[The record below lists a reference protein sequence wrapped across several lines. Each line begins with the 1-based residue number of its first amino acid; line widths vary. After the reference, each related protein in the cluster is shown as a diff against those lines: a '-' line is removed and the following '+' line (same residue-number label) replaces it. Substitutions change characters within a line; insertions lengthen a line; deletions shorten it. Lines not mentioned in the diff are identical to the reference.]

1 MQTATET
8 PLPQPQ
14 AITTPGPDGKPIT
27 ITVPKSVE
35 EVRDLVEHRRE
46 LSNQLTDVTNRRDQ
60 LARELQT
67 APPGVARTGLEER
80 VRVLDQRILQL
91 ESDLARTGQQLAAA
105 PSEYTSAVDFENRP
119 RSTSDE
125 DFAGG
130 WAGGTFSTLAVVFVV
145 SWYRRRRRKK
155 KGGPAQATA
164 IAGDSAERLERIER
178 GMEAIAIEIERVTE
192 GQRFVT
198 KVLTEAPEPVAARRL
213 AERPTGQGT

>member
-125 DFAGG
+125 RPMPWRGA
-130 WAGGTFSTLAVVFVV
+130 
-145 SWYRRRRRKK
+145 RRR
-155 KGGPAQATA
+155 GSNGAWPLSPPAPTSSNTVAPMQKPPAN
-164 IAGDSAERLERIER
+164 
-178 GMEAIAIEIERVTE
+178 
-192 GQRFVT
+192 
-198 KVLTEAPEPVAARRL
+198 EAPRW
-213 AERPTGQGT
+213 